1 MAPGAKNVPD
11 FTGQVM
17 TADEL
22 CGLLRIHKSTLYRL
36 IKKGNFPHFRIGTD
50 YRFSRE
56 AIDEWRLAQGGQRPR
71 PGQHGPKPHKAER
84 A

>member
-1 MAPGAKNVPD
+1 
-11 FTGQVM
+11 M

-56 AIDEWRLAQGGQRPR
+56 AIGEWRLALGRSAQPARPAR
-71 PGQHGPKPHKAER
+71 SKAS
-84 A
+84 

>member
-1 MAPGAKNVPD
+1 MAPGARNVPD

-56 AIDEWRLAQGGQRPR
+56 AIDEWRKAQEYK
-71 PGQHGPKPHKAER
+71 PGAIGKNR
-84 A
+84 